1 MLVSHAKG
9 KGFLKYF
16 PLPNNVVEFIKDLE
30 KYDAVIQVGGSFFVD
45 LYGTGQFEHILCSNI
60 AGKPIY
66 LVGHSVGPFEN
77 PKFQHIAKY
86 CFTKAEKIILRE
98 DVSLSLMEKDNFNL
112 NNVTLGVDTAFLVDT
127 EKDVNDYAVS
137 HWKKIIK
144 EQKTVALTVRKLA

>member
-1 MLVSHAKG
+1 MQKAKV
-9 KGFLKYF
+9 LKYF

-112 NNVTLGVDTAFLVDT
+112 NNVTLGVDTAF
-127 EKDVNDYAVS
+127 
-137 HWKKIIK
+137 WWIQKKMLMIMLFLIGK
-144 EQKTVALTVRKLA
+144 R